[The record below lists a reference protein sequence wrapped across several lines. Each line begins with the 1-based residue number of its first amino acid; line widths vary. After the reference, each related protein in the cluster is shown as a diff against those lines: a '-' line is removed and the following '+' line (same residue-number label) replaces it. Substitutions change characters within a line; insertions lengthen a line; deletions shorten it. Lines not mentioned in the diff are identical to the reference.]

1 MSVDAKP
8 TIDLLDPASF
18 DGGQP
23 HDTFAWLRANEPVFR
38 HPKPDG
44 GHFWAI
50 TRHADVRAI
59 GRDHRTFS
67 NAAGGIHI
75 NDMPADALAVVNQ
88 MMLYQDPPKHHRYR
102 RLVRDPF
109 QPDGASAM
117 NARISQLAHEIVD
130 KVAGRGECDLVED
143 IAGELPSYV
152 IADMLG
158 IPLDDGRRLYTLTE
172 KMHSAN
178 VPPEE
183 GGAAVFEM
191 LMYAAEVRNRKLAEP
206 ADDISSALVH
216 ATVDGEELSAD
227 EFNWFFLLLIN
238 AGGDTTRNA
247 VGGGML
253 ALFEHPDERRRLQ
266 ADLDGLAATAT
277 DEILRWC
284 SPVIYMRRTAL
295 KDTEV
300 GGVPIAE
307 GDALALYYGAANRD
321 SDVFTEADRFD
332 VGRRPNDHI
341 AFGGGV
347 HFCLG
352 VHIARVEIEAML
364 RELLTRLPDI
374 EPAGD
379 AEWLESNFISG
390 PKRLPVRW
398 PVRYSPH
405 RTQP

>member
-1 MSVDAKP
+1 MSVDARPK
-8 TIDLLDPASF
+8 IDLIDPASF
-18 DGGQP
+18 AGGQP
-23 HDTFAWLRANEPVFR
+23 HDAFAWLRENAPVYR
-38 HPKPDG
+38 HARPE

-50 TRHADVRAI
+50 TKHADVRAI

-67 NAAGGIHI
+67 NEAGGIHL
-75 NDMPADALAVVNQ
+75 NEVPDEGLAAVRQ
-88 MMLYQDPPKHHRYR
+88 MMLFQDPPKHHRYR

-109 QPDGASAM
+109 QPDAAQ
-117 NARISQLAHEIVD
+117 AYAERIKELAAQIVD
-130 KVAGRGECDLVED
+130 TVASRGECDLVED

-158 IPLDDGRRLYTLTE
+158 IPLDDGRRLYVLTE
-172 KMHSAN
+172 KMHSASI
-178 VPPEE
+178 PREE
-183 GGAAVFEM
+183 SGVAVMEM
-191 LMYAAEVRNRKLAEP
+191 LMYAAETRNRKLAEP
-206 ADDISSALVH
+206 ADDIATALVH
-216 ATVDGEELSAD
+216 GVVDGEELTP
-227 EFNWFFLLLIN
+227 EQFNWFFLLLIN

-253 ALFEHPDERRRLQ
+253 ALFEHPDERAKLQ
-266 ADLDGLAATAT
+266 SDLDRYLLTAT

-300 GGVPIAE
+300 RGVAIAE

-321 SDVFTEADRFD
+321 EDVFADPHRFD
-332 VGRRPNDHI
+332 ITREANDHI

-352 VHIARVEIEAML
+352 VHVARVEIAAML

-390 PKRLPVRW
+390 PKHLPVRFT
-398 PVRYSPH
+398 PSR
-405 RTQP
+405 

>member
-1 MSVDAKP
+1 MSVDARPK
-8 TIDLLDPASF
+8 IDLIDPASF

-23 HDTFAWLRANEPVFR
+23 HDAFAWMRENAPVYE

-50 TRHADVRAI
+50 TKHADVRAI

-75 NDMPADALAVVNQ
+75 RDMPAEALAVVQQ
-88 MMLYQDPPKHHRYR
+88 MMLYMDPPGHHRYR

-109 QPDGASAM
+109 QPDGAEAM
-117 NARISQLAHEIVD
+117 RRRIEELAGQIVD
-130 KVAGRGECDLVED
+130 KVAARGECDLVED

-158 IPLDDGRRLYTLTE
+158 IPLDDGRRLYVLTE

-178 VPPEE
+178 IPPEE
-183 GGAAVFEM
+183 GGAAVMEM
-191 LMYAAEVRNRKLAEP
+191 LMYAAQVRAAKLADP
-206 ADDISSALVH
+206 KDDISSALVH
-216 ATVDGEELSAD
+216 GIVDGEELSPE

-253 ALFEHPDERRRLQ
+253 ALFEHPDQRSRLH
-266 ADLDGLAATAT
+266 DDIDGLLLTAT

-284 SPVIYMRRTAL
+284 SPVIYMRRTAIR
-295 KDTEV
+295 DTVVRDVE
-300 GGVPIAE
+300 IAE

-321 SDVFTEADRFD
+321 EEVFADASRFD
-332 VGRRPNDHI
+332 VGRTPNDHI

-352 VHIARVEIEAML
+352 VHVARVEIAAML

-390 PKRLPVRW
+390 PKHLPVRFT
-398 PVRYSPH
+398 PAR
-405 RTQP
+405 

>member
-1 MSVDAKP
+1 MTTTRP
-8 TIDLLDPASF
+8 RIDLIDPASF

-23 HDTFAWLRANEPVFR
+23 HDAFAWLRDNEPVHR
-38 HPKPDG
+38 HAKPDG
-44 GHFWAI
+44 GHFWAV
-50 TRHADVRAI
+50 TKHADVRAI

-75 NDMPADALAVVNQ
+75 NDMPREALAVVGQ

-109 QPDGASAM
+109 QPDQAQAYGG
-117 NARISQLAHEIVD
+117 RIAELATQIVD
-130 KVAGRGECDLVED
+130 TVVERGECDLVED

-158 IPLDDGRRLYTLTE
+158 IPLDDGRRLYVLTE
-172 KMHSAN
+172 KMHSATTD
-178 VPPEE
+178 PGE
-183 GGAAVFEM
+183 GGAAVMEM
-191 LMYAAEVRNRKLAEP
+191 LMYAAQTRNEKLANP
-206 ADDISSALVH
+206 ADDIASALVH
-216 ATVDGEELSAD
+216 GMVDGEELSAD

-253 ALFEHPDERRRLQ
+253 ALFEHPDQRAKLQ
-266 ADLDGLAATAT
+266 SDLGRYLATAT

-284 SPVIYMRRTAL
+284 SPVVYMRRTAL

-300 GGVPIAE
+300 RGVPIAE

-321 SDVFTEADRFD
+321 EDVFSAAQTFD
-332 VGRRPNDHI
+332 IAREQNDHI

-352 VHIARVEIEAML
+352 VHVARVEIMAML
-364 RELLTRLPDI
+364 REILTRLPDV
-374 EPAGD
+374 EPTGD
-379 AEWLESNFISG
+379 AQWLESNFISG
-390 PKRLPVRW
+390 PKHLPVRFTSS
-398 PVRYSPH
+398 R
-405 RTQP
+405 

>member
-1 MSVDAKP
+1 VSVEASRK
-8 TIDLLDPASF
+8 IDLVDPASF

-23 HDTFAWLRANEPVFR
+23 HDAFRWLRNEAPVYR
-38 HPKPDG
+38 HPKADG
-44 GHFWAI
+44 GHFFAI
-50 TRHADVRAI
+50 TKHADVRAI

-67 NAAGGIHI
+67 NAAGGIHL
-75 NDMPADALAVVNQ
+75 NDMPPEALAVVGQ

-109 QPDGASAM
+109 QPDGAQAM
-117 NARISQLAHEIVD
+117 KARIGELARQIVD
-130 KVAGRGECDLVED
+130 KVVARGECDLVTD

-158 IPLDDGRRLYTLTE
+158 IPLEDGRRLYVLTE

-183 GGAAVFEM
+183 GGAAVMEM
-191 LMYAAEVRNRKLAEP
+191 LMYAAGVRNEKLANP

-216 ATVDGEELSAD
+216 ATVDGEELTPD

-247 VGGGML
+247 VAGGML
-253 ALFEHPDERRRLQ
+253 ALFEHESERRKLQ
-266 ADLDGLAATAT
+266 ADIDGLLPTAV

-284 SPVIYMRRTAL
+284 SPVVYMRRTAL
-295 KDTEV
+295 TDTAMRDV
-300 GGVPIAE
+300 DISE
-307 GDALALYYGAANRD
+307 GDALGLYYGAANRD
-321 SDVFTEADRFD
+321 EEVFAEPERFD
-332 VGRRPNDHI
+332 VAREPNDHI

-352 VHIARVEIEAML
+352 VHIARVEIAAML
-364 RELLTRLPDI
+364 REILTRLPDI

-390 PKRLPVRW
+390 PKQLPVRF
-398 PVRYSPH
+398 SPEAV
-405 RTQP
+405 

>member
-1 MSVDAKP
+1 
-8 TIDLLDPASF
+8 
-18 DGGQP
+18 
-23 HDTFAWLRANEPVFR
+23 
-38 HPKPDG
+38 
-44 GHFWAI
+44 
-50 TRHADVRAI
+50 
-59 GRDHRTFS
+59 
-67 NAAGGIHI
+67 
-75 NDMPADALAVVNQ
+75 

-109 QPDGASAM
+109 QPDGAESM
-117 NARISQLAHEIVD
+117 SGRIAQLAADIVD
-130 KVAGRGECDLVED
+130 KVAERGECDLVED

-158 IPLDDGRRLYTLTE
+158 IPLEDGRRLYVLTE

-178 VPPEE
+178 ISPEE
-183 GGAAVFEM
+183 GGAAVLEM
-191 LMYAAEVRNRKLAEP
+191 LLYAADVRNRKIAEP
-206 ADDISSALVH
+206 ANDISSALVH

-247 VGGGML
+247 VAGGMA
-253 ALFEHPDERRRLQ
+253 ALFEHPDERTRLQ
-266 ADLDGLAATAT
+266 ADLDRLLPAAT

-300 GGVPIAE
+300 RGLPIAE

-321 SDVFTEADRFD
+321 EEVFDDAARFD
-332 VGRRPNDHI
+332 VGRSPNDHI

-352 VHIARVEIEAML
+352 VHIARIEIAAML

-374 EPAGD
+374 EPAGE
-379 AEWLESNFISG
+379 AEWLESTFISG
-390 PKRLPVRW
+390 PKHLPVRF
-398 PVRYSPH
+398 SPR
-405 RTQP
+405 RTAP

>member
-1 MSVDAKP
+1 MTVKAAP
-8 TIDLLDPASF
+8 RIDLLDPASF

-23 HDTFAWLRANEPVFR
+23 HDAFSWLRTNAPVYK
-38 HPKPDG
+38 HNKPDG
-44 GHFWAI
+44 GHYWVI
-50 TRHADVRAI
+50 TKHADVRGI
-59 GRDHRTFS
+59 GRDHRSFS

-75 NDMPADALAVVNQ
+75 HDMPPEALQIVNQ

-109 QPDGASAM
+109 QPDGAEAM
-117 NARISQLAHEIVD
+117 KERITRLATQIID
-130 KVAGRGECDLVED
+130 KVAPNGECDLVED

-158 IPLDDGRRLYTLTE
+158 IPLEDGRRLYVLTE
-172 KMHSAN
+172 KMHAADI
-178 VPPEE
+178 PPEE
-183 GGAAVFEM
+183 GGAAVLEM
-191 LMYAAEVRNRKLAEP
+191 LMYAAQTRNEKLNNP

-216 ATVDGEELSAD
+216 GMVDGEELTAD
-227 EFNWFFLLLIN
+227 EFAWFFLLLIN

-253 ALFEHPDERRRLQ
+253 TLFEHPEQRAKLQ
-266 ADLDGLAATAT
+266 SDLDAYLPTAT

-284 SPVIYMRRTAL
+284 SPVIYMRRTAI
-295 KDTEV
+295 KDAEV
-300 GGVPIAE
+300 SGVHIPE

-321 SDVFTEADRFD
+321 DDVFADAQTFD
-332 VGRRPNDHI
+332 IARTPNDHI

-352 VHIARVEIEAML
+352 VHVARVEIQAML

-379 AEWLESNFISG
+379 AEWLSSTFISG
-390 PKRLPVRW
+390 PKSLPVRFT
-398 PVRYSPH
+398 PAS
-405 RTQP
+405 

>member
-1 MSVDAKP
+1 MTTTTPK
-8 TIDLLDPASF
+8 IDLVDPASF

-23 HDTFAWLRANEPVFR
+23 HNAFSWLRTNAPVYKHAR
-38 HPKPDG
+38 PE

-50 TRHADVRAI
+50 TKHSDVRAI

-67 NAAGGIHI
+67 NETGGIHLNEI
-75 NDMPADALAVVNQ
+75 PPEGLAAVQ
-88 MMLYQDPPKHHRYR
+88 KMMLFQDPPKHHRYR

-109 QPDGASAM
+109 QPD
-117 NARISQLAHEIVD
+117 NAQAYAGRIADLAKQIVD
-130 KVAGRGECDLVED
+130 AVIERGECDLVTD

-158 IPLDDGRRLYTLTE
+158 IPLDDGRRLYVLTE
-172 KMHSAN
+172 KMHSAST
-178 VPPEE
+178 PPEE
-183 GGAAVFEM
+183 GGAAAFEM
-191 LMYAAEVRNRKLAEP
+191 LMYAADVRNRKLAEP

-216 ATVDGEELSAD
+216 GMVDGEELTAE

-253 ALFEHPDERRRLQ
+253 TLFEHPEQRARLQ
-266 ADLDGLAATAT
+266 SDLDRYLPTAT
-277 DEILRWC
+277 DEILRWV

-295 KDTEV
+295 KDTLVRDVE
-300 GGVPIAE
+300 IAE

-321 SDVFTEADRFD
+321 EEVFPDAQTFD
-332 VGRRPNDHI
+332 VAREPNDHI

-352 VHIARVEIEAML
+352 VHVARVEIMAML
-364 RELLTRLPDI
+364 RELLTRLPDV
-374 EPAGD
+374 EPTGD

-390 PKRLPVRW
+390 PKHLPVRFA
-398 PVRYSPH
+398 PSA
-405 RTQP
+405 